1 MSAMSTD
8 NQGTESVREE
18 ILRVV
23 ERVWGYDE
31 LRPLQMRAIVAGI
44 EGRDCL
50 TILPT
55 GGGKSLCYQV
65 PPLITGKATIVVSP
79 LIALMRDQVR
89 GLELQG
95 YKAAAMHSGLELDES
110 RDIAKQLVT
119 GELDLVLA
127 APERV
132 VTPSFK
138 TLVGIMCD
146 QDRLGCIAIDEA
158 HCISQWGHDFRPE
171 YRRIA
176 ELRSI
181 APGVPMQAFTAT
193 ATPRVRE
200 DIVKQ
205 LGLGDAEVMIGIF
218 DRPNLTYRIQAREN
232 AAHQIA
238 SAVGRHA
245 SAGEGGG
252 TIVYCL
258 SRKDTEKI
266 ADELRAL
273 GLDADAYHAG
283 LDASKRHEIEQAF
296 SNETLD
302 IVVAT
307 VAFGMG
313 IDRSNVRLVVHASM
327 PKSIEAYQQETGRA
341 GRDGLD
347 AECLLLY
354 APSDGGRWERLIE
367 MNASES
373 GVDPSAQIRLVR
385 DMRRFVSSFSCR
397 HKFLSEHFGQ
407 NYTPPEGQT
416 DCGACDVCLGETAP
430 EEDSKRIGQIILS
443 AVART
448 GERFGASHICDV
460 VRGGETQRIREYGHD
475 NLRVH
480 GMLKSRRK
488 AEVMS
493 FIDQLIAA
501 DALTRVVDDRFET
514 LAFGDCGVS
523 VMKGL
528 EPIELARPIGTGS
541 EKSERNR
548 RTRASRVVSRRP
560 MNDDEKAL
568 FESLRALRKSIAEE
582 RGVPPYVVFNDST
595 LVELALNKPT
605 NRHELLGIRGIGQ
618 KKLDEFGRTF
628 LQAIEHHLAG
638 ETSDDN

>member
-1 MSAMSTD
+1 MSTQETSTD
-8 NQGTESVREE
+8 ATNELVHEAVG
-18 ILRVV
+18 
-23 ERVWGYDE
+23 RVWGYDE
-31 LRPLQMRAIVAGI
+31 LRPMQMRAIRAGI

-50 TILPT
+50 TVLPT

-95 YKAAAMHSGLELDES
+95 YRAAAMHSGLELEES

-119 GELDLVLA
+119 GEIDLVLA

-146 QDRLGCIAIDEA
+146 QGRLGCIAIDEA

-176 ELRSI
+176 ELRQI
-181 APGVPMQAFTAT
+181 APGVPVQAFTAT

-205 LGLGDAEVMIGIF
+205 LGLSEPEVMIGTF
-218 DRPNLTYRIQAREN
+218 DRPNLTYRVQARET
-232 AAHQIA
+232 ASHQIA
-238 SAVGRHA
+238 AAVARHT
-245 SAGEGGG
+245 SAGDGGG

-266 ADELRAL
+266 ADELRGL

-283 LDASKRHEIEQAF
+283 LDVSKRHETEQAF

-367 MNASES
+367 MNAAES
-373 GVDPSAQIRLVR
+373 GIDPGAQIQLVR
-385 DMRRFVSSFSCR
+385 DMRKFVASFSCR
-397 HKFLSEHFGQ
+397 HKYLSEHFGQ
-407 NYTPPEGQT
+407 EYTPPEGQPS
-416 DCGACDVCLGETAP
+416 CGACDVCLGETAP

-448 GERFGASHICDV
+448 GERYGASHICDI
-460 VRGGETQRIREYGHD
+460 VRGGETQRIREYGH
-475 NLRVH
+475 NSLRVH
-480 GMLKSRRK
+480 GMLRHRRK

-501 DALTRVVDDRFET
+501 DALTRVVEDRFET

-528 EPIELARPIGTGS
+528 DPVELARPIGTGS

-560 MNDDEKAL
+560 MNEDEKAL
-568 FESLRALRKSIAEE
+568 FETLRALRKSIAEE

-595 LVELALNKPT
+595 LVELALSKPRS
-605 NRHELLGIRGIGQ
+605 RHELLTIRGIGQ

-628 LQAIEHHLAG
+628 LDAIEQHQIGAG
-638 ETSDDN
+638 GDDD

>member
-1 MSAMSTD
+1 MYTGCVPIDSQT
-8 NQGTESVREE
+8 SVAEE
-18 ILRVV
+18 VLRL
-23 ERVWGYDE
+23 WGYDA
-31 LRPLQMRAIVAGI
+31 LRPMQEQAIGCGI
-44 EGRDCL
+44 EHRDCL
-50 TILPT
+50 TVLPT

-65 PPLITGKATIVVSP
+65 PPLLTKKVTIVISP

-89 GLELQG
+89 GLELLG
-95 YKAAAMHSGLELDES
+95 YKAAAMHSGIDYEES
-110 RDIAKQLVT
+110 TDIAKQLLT
-119 GELDLVLA
+119 GDLDLVFA

-132 VTPSFK
+132 MTAAFK
-138 TLVGIMCD
+138 TLIGLLCD
-146 QDRLGCIAIDEA
+146 HDRLGNIAIDEA

-176 ELRSI
+176 ELRRV
-181 APGVPMQAFTAT
+181 APGVAMQAFTAT

-205 LGLGDAEVMIGIF
+205 LRLQDPEIMVGVF
-218 DRPNLTYRIQAREN
+218 DRPNLTYRIQSREQ
-232 AAHQIA
+232 AAAQIQY
-238 SAVGRHA
+238 AVERHRA
-245 SAGEGGG
+245 AGDGGG

-266 ADELRAL
+266 AEELRGL

-283 LDASKRHEIEQAF
+283 LDVSKRHRIEQAF

-354 APSDGGRWERLIE
+354 SPSDGGRWERLIE
-367 MNASES
+367 RSAEEAGS
-373 GVDPSAQIRLVR
+373 DPSAQIQLVR
-385 DMRRFVSSFSCR
+385 EMRRFVASFSCR
-397 HKFLSEHFGQ
+397 HAFLSEHFGQ
-407 NYTPPEGQT
+407 EYTPPEGKE
-416 DCGACDVCLGETAP
+416 DCGACDVCLGETAV
-430 EEDSKRIGQIILS
+430 EEDAKRIGQIILS

-448 GERFGASHICDV
+448 GERFGAAHICDV
-460 VRGGETQRIREYGHD
+460 VRGGNGQKMKGYGHD
-475 NLRVH
+475 TLAVH
-480 GMLKSRRK
+480 GLLETRRR

-501 DALTRVVDDRFET
+501 EALTRVVEDRFET
-514 LAFGDCGVS
+514 LAFGECGIS
-523 VMKGL
+523 VMKG
-528 EPIELARPIGTGS
+528 IDTVQLAKPIGTGS

-548 RTRASRVVSRRP
+548 RTRASRVIDGRP
-560 MNDDEKAL
+560 MSEEERAL
-568 FESLRALRKSIAEE
+568 FESLRALRMSIAKE
-582 RGVPPYVVFNDST
+582 RGIPPYIVFNDSS
-595 LVELALNKPT
+595 LRDMVFNRPT
-605 NRHELLGIRGIGQ
+605 SRHEMLSIKGVGQ
-618 KKLDEFGRTF
+618 AKLDSFGDEF
-628 LQAIEHHLAG
+628 LAVITG
-638 ETSDDN
+638 METRGDSDD

>member
-1 MSAMSTD
+1 
-8 NQGTESVREE
+8 
-18 ILRVV
+18 
-23 ERVWGYDE
+23 
-31 LRPLQMRAIVAGI
+31 
-44 EGRDCL
+44 
-50 TILPT
+50 
-55 GGGKSLCYQV
+55 
-65 PPLITGKATIVVSP
+65 
-79 LIALMRDQVR
+79 
-89 GLELQG
+89 
-95 YKAAAMHSGLELDES
+95 
-110 RDIAKQLVT
+110 
-119 GELDLVLA
+119 
-127 APERV
+127 
-132 VTPSFK
+132 
-138 TLVGIMCD
+138 MCE

-171 YRRIA
+171 YRRIS
-176 ELRSI
+176 ELREV
-181 APGVPMQAFTAT
+181 APGVAMQAFTAT
-193 ATPRVRE
+193 ATPRVRD

-205 LGLGDAEVMIGIF
+205 LGLRDPEVMIGTF
-218 DRPNLTYRIQAREN
+218 DRPNLTYRVQAREN

-238 SAVGRHA
+238 AAVGRHA
-245 SAGEGGG
+245 SAGDGGG

-266 ADELRAL
+266 ADELRSL

-283 LDASKRHEIEQAF
+283 LGVSERHTIEQAF

-367 MNASES
+367 MNANET
-373 GVDPSAQIRLVR
+373 GIDPSAQIQLVR
-385 DMRRFVSSFSCR
+385 DMRRFVASFSCR
-397 HKFLSEHFGQ
+397 HKYLSEHFGQ
-407 NYTPPEGQT
+407 SYSPPEGRD

-448 GERFGASHICDV
+448 GQRYGASHICDV

-480 GMLKSRRK
+480 GMLRHRRK

-501 DALTRVVDDRFET
+501 EALTRVVDDRFET

-560 MNDDEKAL
+560 MNDGEKAL
-568 FESLRALRKSIAEE
+568 FESLRNLRKAIAEE

-595 LVELALNKPT
+595 LVEMALNKPT

-628 LQAIEHHLAG
+628 LDAIERHMVGA
-638 ETSDDN
+638 TSDDH